1 MCLILLAVN
10 GRSDYPLVI
19 AANRDEFYERPS
31 RPLAWW
37 PESPGL
43 LAGRDE
49 HGGGTWLGITRRG
62 RWAAV
67 TNYREVMPPRPDAAS
82 RGGLVSDFLRGD
94 DPPAAY
100 LDHVMDRAGGYNGFN
115 LLAGIGTEVWYA
127 SNRGGPPQRLTDGV
141 HGLSNH
147 RLNTPWPKVTRGR
160 ARMRDILS
168 RPGPPDE
175 AALWAL
181 LADRRRPPDPEL
193 PDTGVGLDRERELA
207 PLFIS
212 GAQYGT
218 RSSSLLWLSTA
229 GHVTLIER
237 TFRSVASPPPI
248 EQTRRYEFCVG

>member
-49 HGGGTWLGITRRG
+49 RSGGTWLGMTRRG

-67 TNYREVMPPRPDAAS
+67 TNFREAVTPRPDAAS
-82 RGGLVSDFLRGD
+82 RGGLVTDFLCGD
-94 DPPAAY
+94 DPPVAY
-100 LDHVMDRAGGYNGFN
+100 LDQVMARAAEYSGFN
-115 LLAGIGTEVWYA
+115 LLVGDGAGVWYA
-127 SNRGGPPQRLTDGV
+127 SNRGGPPQRLTAGIY
-141 HGLSNH
+141 GLSNH
-147 RLNTPWPKVTRGR
+147 RLNTPWPKVTCGR
-160 ARMRDILS
+160 ACMREILS

-175 AALWAL
+175 AALWDL
-181 LADRRRPPDPEL
+181 LADRRRPPDAEL
-193 PDTGVGLDRERELA
+193 PHTGVGLDRERELA

-212 GAQYGT
+212 GARYGT
-218 RSSSLLWLSTA
+218 RSSSLLWMTSDGRCA
-229 GHVTLIER
+229 FAER
-237 TFRSVASPPPI
+237 TFRPAATPPLT
-248 EQTRRYEFCVG
+248 EKTRRYEFVIG